1 MISPQQSDAHV
12 LVMFWQWDIGGVQT
26 RMSDVIDYLVHKK
39 HSKVTL
45 LLRKKIEN
53 ERQLPSQ
60 NALFRVIYCPTFLSW
75 SRWLFFM
82 WLLLSIWKLNPS
94 HILTIL
100 NRFHLIGV
108 LGKWLLMLKGVNT
121 RVILNQPIVTSRYIR
136 QFEHPVWHIL
146 VNIFFNRA
154 DKIIVQTQ
162 AVANDL
168 INTFNITP
176 KLIFIVKNWTKKR
189 KKCLYEKKY
198 DLIFVG
204 RLSKEKHIDSFLTV
218 CSLLHKK
225 IPTFSACIVGDGVEK
240 KFVHSYISYHNLS
253 KTIDYIGFQ
262 DTPLVFIQQAK
273 LMYLPSENEGMPMSV
288 IEAMSIGVPAIVGD
302 FPGAD
307 ELISSGH
314 DGFICT
320 DEVRSS
326 LVIYR
331 LLIDTVLYRR
341 LSQSAC
347 TTIRT
352 YYNRNNLVLFVNR
365 LLMI

>member
-1 MISPQQSDAHV
+1 MTSSQQSDVHA
-12 LVMFWQWDIGGVQT
+12 LIMFWQWDIGGVQT
-26 RMSDVIDYLVHKK
+26 RMSDVIDYLVHEK
-39 HSKVTL
+39 HSRVTL
-45 LLRKKIEN
+45 LLRKKIDA
-53 ERQLPSQ
+53 ERQMPSQ
-60 NALFRVIYCPTFLSW
+60 NVLFRVICCPLFFSW

-136 QFEHPVWHIL
+136 QFEHPIWKIL
-146 VNIFFNRA
+146 VTVFFNRA

-168 INTFNITP
+168 INTFNITS

-189 KKCLYEKKY
+189 KRTVVEKKY

-204 RLSKEKHIDSFLTV
+204 RLSKEKHIDSFLRV
-218 CSLLHKK
+218 CKILHKK
-225 IPTFSACIVGDGVEK
+225 IPTFSACIVGDGVERN
-240 KFVHSYISYHNLS
+240 FVHSFISHHNLAE
-253 KTIDYIGFQ
+253 TVAYVGFK
-262 DTPLVFIQQAK
+262 DNPLIFIQQAR

-288 IEAMSIGVPAIVGD
+288 IEAMSIGVPAIVGN

-314 DGFICT
+314 DGFICP
-320 DEVRSS
+320 DELSSS
-326 LVIYR
+326 LVIFKLLNNNVQYR
-331 LLIDTVLYRR
+331 K
-341 LSQSAC
+341 LSQSARA
-347 TTIRT
+347 TIRT
-352 YYNRNNLVLFVNR
+352 HYNRANLVSFVSTF
-365 LLMI
+365 LTV